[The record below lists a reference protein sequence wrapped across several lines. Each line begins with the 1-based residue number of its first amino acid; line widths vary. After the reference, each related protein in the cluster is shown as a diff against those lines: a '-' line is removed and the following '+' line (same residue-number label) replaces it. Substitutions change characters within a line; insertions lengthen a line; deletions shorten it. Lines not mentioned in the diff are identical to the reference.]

1 MKIAPLDLEHGRSIK
16 MILKGIVTLNS
27 RTRWKDDL
35 EKKHDQWRDFEDAP
49 DNRFSS
55 LQGSV
60 NNSFLFPSAWS
71 DSDNPDSV
79 DSYKVF
85 REVLT
90 CSLQMLYTALKS
102 GDNDQTEKDDC
113 RSRYQKSRCD

>member
-1 MKIAPLDLEHGRSIK
+1 MDSVMKIAPLDLEHGRSIK

-60 NNSFLFPSAWS
+60 NNSFLFPSA
-71 DSDNPDSV
+71 
-79 DSYKVF
+79 
-85 REVLT
+85 
-90 CSLQMLYTALKS
+90 
-102 GDNDQTEKDDC
+102 
-113 RSRYQKSRCD
+113 